1 MDIHPIRT
9 EQEHT
14 AALEEIDALWGAEE
28 GTSAA
33 DRLSVLTT
41 LVDAYEQDHFV
52 LPAIDPVEAIRA
64 RMDME
69 GLTQA
74 DLAELVGSQSRASE
88 ILNRKRGLTMEMAHK
103 LHTEWQIPAELL
115 ITPYELKRA

>member
-9 EQEHT
+9 EQEHA
-14 AALEEIDALWGAEE
+14 AALDEIDALWGAEA

-41 LVDAYEQDHFV
+41 LVDAYEHDTFV
-52 LPAIDPVEAIRA
+52 LPTIDPVEAIEA

-69 GLTQA
+69 GYTRA
-74 DLAELVGSQSRASE
+74 DLAVLIGSQSRASE

-103 LHTEWQIPAELL
+103 LHAEWKIPAELL
-115 ITPYELKRA
+115 ITPYALKRA

>member
-9 EQEHT
+9 EQEHA
-14 AALEEIDALWGAEE
+14 AALVEIDALWGAEE
-28 GTSAA
+28 GTSDA

-41 LVDAYEQDHFV
+41 LVDAYEHDTFP
-52 LPAIDPVEAIRA
+52 LPAIDPVEAILA
-64 RMDME
+64 RMDLE
-69 GLTQA
+69 GYTRA
-74 DLAELVGSQSRASE
+74 DFAVLVGSQSRASE

-103 LHTEWQIPAELL
+103 LHSQWKIPAELL

>member
-9 EQEHT
+9 EQEHA
-14 AALEEIDALWGAEE
+14 AALVEIDALWGAEE
-28 GTSAA
+28 GTSDA

-41 LVDAYEQDHFV
+41 LVDAYEHDTFP
-52 LPAIDPVEAIRA
+52 LPAIDPVEAILA

-69 GLTQA
+69 GYTRA
-74 DLAELVGSQSRASE
+74 DFAVLVGSQSRGSE

-103 LHTEWQIPAELL
+103 LHSEWKIPAELL

>member
-9 EQEHT
+9 EQEHA
-14 AALEEIDALWGAEE
+14 AALVEIDALWGAEE
-28 GTSAA
+28 GTSDA

-41 LVDAYEQDHFV
+41 LVDAYEHDTFP
-52 LPAIDPVEAIRA
+52 LPAIDPVEAILA

-69 GLTQA
+69 GYTRA
-74 DLAELVGSQSRASE
+74 DFAVLVGSQSRASE

-103 LHTEWQIPAELL
+103 LHSEWKIPAELL